1 MKETEAGL
9 IFDARDV
16 VGESLVWDER
26 RGRLVWVDIIGR
38 RIHGLDPASGAH
50 ECWATPD
57 LVTAVGLRSDGGAIV
72 GLRKEIALWD
82 FGGPFRTLATIEAD
96 RPGTRLNEGVV
107 APDGSFWVG
116 TMANNIGP
124 DDAPAAITSDEGQ
137 LYRIGSDGDVRR
149 LGEDRFGIT
158 NTMVWLPDG
167 RFVIADTMKNA
178 LYSYGWDDR
187 AGRLG
192 QAFPFFAGFERGLP
206 DGSCLDAEGHVWNC
220 RVVGGSC
227 LVRIAPRRQAGSDRR
242 IALQL
247 ADKLRLRRRRP
258 RHSVRHLR
266 ALRDECGASC
276 RLPLRGRPVRAAPG
290 RARHAGQ
297 PLRLVSPC
305 GEITRFGNGRPR
317 KIFSIDVGLAKR
329 RSS

>member
-137 LYRIGSDGDVRR
+137 LYRVGSDGDVRR
-149 LGEDRFGIT
+149 LGEERFGIT

-167 RFVIADTMKNA
+167 RFVTADTMKNA

-227 LVRIAPRRQAGSDRR
+227 LVRIAPDGRLDRIVELPCSWPTSCAFGGADLDTLFVTSAR
-242 IALQL
+242 FTMSAEHL
-247 ADKLRLRRRRP
+247 AAYPFEGGLF
-258 RHSVRHLR
+258 
-266 ALRDECGASC
+266 ALRPGV
-276 RLPLRGRPVRAAPG
+276 RGMPAN
-290 RARHAGQ
+290 
-297 PLRLVSPC
+297 
-305 GEITRFGNGRPR
+305 RFG
-317 KIFSIDVGLAKR
+317 
-329 RSS
+329 